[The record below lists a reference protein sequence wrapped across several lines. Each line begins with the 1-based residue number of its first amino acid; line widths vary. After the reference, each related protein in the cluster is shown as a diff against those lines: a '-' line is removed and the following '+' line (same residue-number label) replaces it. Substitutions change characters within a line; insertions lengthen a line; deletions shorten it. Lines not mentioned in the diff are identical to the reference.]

1 MKRRNVLF
9 AGILTTMSVLAV
21 CAMLAPA
28 PAEAATCALFDG
40 KWKCGGETLKAAKDA
55 CNTTTG
61 NNKHQCDAGINVC
74 TCATSSTKGPTT
86 DLKTSGAGGGTKAPF
101 SPKP

>member
-9 AGILTTMSVLAV
+9 AGILATMTALTFS
-21 CAMLAPA
+21 AMLDAS
-28 PAEAATCALFDG
+28 PAEAATCALFSG

-55 CNTTTG
+55 CNVTTG
-61 NNKHQCDAGINVC
+61 KNKHQCDAGINVC
-74 TCATSSTKGPTT
+74 TCQTKSSEAAPA
-86 DLKTSGAGGGTKAPF
+86 DMKTSGSAGNAPF

>member
-9 AGILTTMSVLAV
+9 AGILTTMTALTFSV
-21 CAMLAPA
+21 MLDSS

-55 CNTTTG
+55 CNVTTG
-61 NNKHQCDAGINVC
+61 NNNHKCDSGINVC
-74 TCATSSTKGPTT
+74 TCATKSGQGAPTGV
-86 DLKTSGAGGGTKAPF
+86 KTSADGAGNAPF